1 MLFECG
7 HERYWYLGDWVLAH
21 VQHMYPSEKILAHPY
36 PSIQLVDLLTNEEIA
51 QARVGFVVLGVVGT
65 YFEFIQTHLQGCL
78 AGILVFLFPFE
89 VKFSSCVFIF
99 HIYTW

>member
-51 QARVGFVVLGVVGT
+51 HAWIGRTV
-65 YFEFIQTHLQGCL
+65 H
-78 AGILVFLFPFE
+78 GILGNYLEFV
-89 VKFSSCVFIF
+89 
-99 HIYTW
+99 